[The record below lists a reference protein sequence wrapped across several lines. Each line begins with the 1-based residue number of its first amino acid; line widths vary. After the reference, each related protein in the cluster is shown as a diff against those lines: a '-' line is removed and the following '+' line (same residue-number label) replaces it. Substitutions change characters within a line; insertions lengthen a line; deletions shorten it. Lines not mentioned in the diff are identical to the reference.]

1 MAAHSDSTQDAAPGT
16 GMRGKTV
23 LFTRAPRRMGCFAAS
38 EFTRP
43 GQRSQSSGTTRRG
56 ARQRS
61 RRSAGP
67 AELLHAD
74 TGDAAQVYALAAAV
88 LARSGPD
95 KETSRYRA
103 WWPGRSLRSWHAWR
117 TGTPARLAAA
127 RMQATAAYMAYC
139 QKSSVCQ

>member
-23 LFTRAPRRMGCFAAS
+23 LFTRAPRRMRCFAAS
-38 EFTRP
+38 EFARL

-74 TGDAAQVYALAAAV
+74 TGDAAEVYALAAAV

-95 KETSRYRA
+95 KETPQRTKAHQNQLICTFPSNTGSQPPTRIVGDPRA
-103 WWPGRSLRSWHAWR
+103 P
-117 TGTPARLAAA
+117 P
-127 RMQATAAYMAYC
+127 
-139 QKSSVCQ
+139 